1 MISVSFTLKIL
12 SKCRFIRSIN
22 LVQKSGGRKL
32 HRSSHK
38 KPVCGKC
45 EGIFTFHIMNLVEMQ
60 HMEGPNKFCNY
71 YMQLA
76 GKIVLHELCYVKFS
90 CVCLAF
96 KSHDFH

>member
-1 MISVSFTLKIL
+1 MSVYS
-12 SKCRFIRSIN
+12 RH
-22 LVQKSGGRKL
+22 KSCAEEWWKKAAEIK
-32 HRSSHK
+32 SHK

-76 GKIVLHELCYVKFS
+76 GKTYFS